1 MTAIIDQ
8 HKAAIIQI
16 ATPYSFGTGFYLKK
30 YDIIVTNEHI
40 VRDVDSVVVVG
51 TGFEKQLVRVLFWDA
66 KLDLAF
72 LEGPKGEHLWSI
84 ELNVELVN
92 LGTKVLA
99 MGHPFGSDFT
109 CQTGTISDLEYDQEG
124 TLCWQHDALLSPGN
138 SGGPLL
144 DEQGKVIAINTFMI
158 RDGENFGFS
167 LPAIILEQSL
177 LKFESG
183 GRLISSSCYNCGLV
197 VTENNIKKEHC
208 PDCNKT
214 VVLPSSVEPFEAFGI
229 PKTIEDIIKGTG
241 HDVELSRRGPN
252 NWAVEQGSATIDIAY
267 YEKKGLITGDAYLCH
282 LPTENEAVG
291 KAVLSKIYQYL
302 LEQNYQIEGLNF
314 SVKGEDVVLS
324 LLIYDRYL
332 NANTGTK
339 LFKHLFE
346 QADHYDN
353 ILVEEYGCVWRNL
366 SN

>member
-40 VRDVDSVVVVG
+40 VRDADNVVVVG
-51 TGFEKQLVRVLFWDA
+51 FGFEKQLVRVLFWDA

-72 LEGPKGEHLWSI
+72 LEGPKGGDLWRI
-84 ELNVELVN
+84 ELNTQPLEIN
-92 LGTKVLA
+92 AKILA
-99 MGHPFGSDFT
+99 MGHPFGNSFA
-109 CQTGTISDLEYDQEG
+109 CETGVISNLEYEQEDVFY
-124 TLCWQHDALLSPGN
+124 WQHDAMLSPGN
-138 SGGPLL
+138 SGGPLF
-144 DEQGKVIAINTFMI
+144 DANGKVVAINTFMI

-167 LPAIILEQSL
+167 LPAAILEKSL
-177 LKFESG
+177 MAFEEA
-183 GRLISSSCYNCGLV
+183 GRLIGSNCYQCGHL
-197 VTENNIKKEHC
+197 VTENNLTKNRC
-208 PDCNKT
+208 PSCKSS
-214 VVLPSSVEPFEAFGI
+214 VVLPSSVESYEAFGI
-229 PKTIEDIIKGTG
+229 PKTIEDIIKSTG

-252 NWAVEQGSATIDIAY
+252 HWAVEQGSATIDIAY

-282 LPTENEAVG
+282 LPADNGKESEAI
-291 KAVLSKIYQYL
+291 LSKMYQYL

-314 SVKGEDVVLS
+314 SVKGNDVVLS

-332 NANTGTK
+332 NANTGVK

-346 QADHYDN
+346 RADHYDN
-353 ILVEEYGCVWRNL
+353 ILVEKYGGTWRV
-366 SN
+366 